1 MARRNR
7 EKTREYKNPKT
18 RERKRREREKRR
30 RRKTFGPY
38 ILIFILLSAAIFFG
52 VRSLSHNVD
61 RTVDRIEKAIKTD
74 DIAFMEDNMDRID
87 VIFEVLKKSYSEDAK
102 KQDDFVRNNFKNL
115 DIEDLNKLDI
125 DGGMEVTLKISNV
138 NYVECF
144 EKVKNLEEENQ
155 HEAYMKELSKDGA
168 DIKSTDAKI
177 FLKKKLFG
185 YEIYESREFINGII
199 GKALDLVK

>member
-1 MARRNR
+1 MARRQR

-74 DIAFMEDNMDRID
+74 DVAFMEDNMDRLD

-102 KQDDFVRNNFKNL
+102 KQDEFVRNNFKNL
-115 DIEDLNKLDI
+115 DIEVLNKPEI
-125 DGGMEVTLKISNV
+125 DGGIEVTLKISNV

-144 EKVKNLEEENQ
+144 EEVKHLEKENQ

>member
-1 MARRNR
+1 MARRQRN
-7 EKTREYKNPKT
+7 ETREYKNPKT
-18 RERKRREREKRR
+18 RAKKRKAREKRR
-30 RRKTFGPY
+30 RRRTFGPY

-74 DIAFMEDNMDRID
+74 DVAFMEDNMDRLD
-87 VIFEVLKKSYSEDAK
+87 VIFEVLKKSYTEDPE
-102 KQDDFVRNNFKNL
+102 KQADFVRNNFKNL
-115 DIEDLNKLDI
+115 DIKVLNKLDI
-125 DGGMEVTLKISNV
+125 DGGIEVTLKISNV

-144 EKVKNLEEENQ
+144 ESVKNLEEENQ

-199 GKALDLVK
+199 GGALDLVK

>member
-1 MARRNR
+1 MARRQRN
-7 EKTREYKNPKT
+7 ETREYKNPKT
-18 RERKRREREKRR
+18 RARKRREREKRR
-30 RRKTFGPY
+30 RRRTFGPY

-74 DIAFMEDNMDRID
+74 DVAFMEDNMDRLD
-87 VIFEVLKKSYSEDAK
+87 VIFEVLKKSYSEDPE
-102 KQDDFVRNNFKNL
+102 KQADFVRNNFKNL
-115 DIEDLNKLDI
+115 DIKVLNKLDI
-125 DGGMEVTLKISNV
+125 DGGIEVTLKISNV

-144 EKVKNLEEENQ
+144 DAVKNLEEENQ

-168 DIKSTDAKI
+168 DIKNTDAKI

>member
-1 MARRNR
+1 MARRQR

-74 DIAFMEDNMDRID
+74 DVSFMEENMDRLD
-87 VIFEVLKKSYSEDAK
+87 VIFEVLKKSYSEDPE
-102 KQDDFVRNNFKNL
+102 KQADFVRNNFKNL
-115 DIEDLNKLDI
+115 DIEVLNKPEI
-125 DGGMEVTLKISNV
+125 DGGIEVTLKISNV

-144 EKVKNLEEENQ
+144 EEVKHLEKENQ

>member
-1 MARRNR
+1 MARRKR

-18 RERKRREREKRR
+18 RARKRREREKRR

-74 DIAFMEDNMDRID
+74 DVAYMEDNMDRLD
-87 VIFEVLKKSYSEDAK
+87 VIFEVLKKSYSEDAQ

-115 DIEDLNKLDI
+115 DIEVLNKLEI

-144 EKVKNLEEENQ
+144 EEVKHLEKENQ